1 MSPPPP
7 TPVCRTFLV
16 CKQIFRDDTTCEW
29 TLVSPLD
36 QIAAPEYP
44 VRAYLSFFAR
54 WGNAH
59 GSYRVE
65 VRLRDPEG
73 AVLWRH
79 EMAQPLQA
87 SAPLRVVPLS
97 LSRCRVRFPQPGRY
111 EFVLLANGQEVAAD
125 VFLARRCAP
134 DPA

>member
-1 MSPPPP
+1 MSPRPP
-7 TPVCRTFLV
+7 TPVCKVFLV
-16 CKQIFRDDTTCEW
+16 CKQIFTDAITREC
-29 TLVSPLD
+29 TLVSPL
-36 QIAAPEYP
+36 QQVVAPEYP
-44 VRAYLSFFAR
+44 LCAYLYFFAR

-65 VRLRDPEG
+65 VRLRDPGG

-79 EMAQPLQA
+79 EVAQPLQA
-87 SAPLRVVPLS
+87 SDPLRVVPLS
-97 LSRCRVRFPQPGRY
+97 LSRCRVRIPQPGTY

-125 VFLARRCAP
+125 VFLARLCEP